1 MREALPAQ
9 RDVAPAPRSR
19 RVVAVVPAYN
29 EEGTVAQVLERLHPL
44 VDRVVAVDD
53 GSTDATRQRLL
64 AWAQEREGVH
74 LLLFDR
80 NRGLSAAYRAA
91 FRLLARLRERGE
103 LSDDDTV
110 VTVDADGQH
119 DPSDL
124 VRLVSAL
131 EEGGYD
137 AVIARRDLRGYS
149 PLKRAGNW
157 LLSLWAS
164 LWAGRRLRDVESGL
178 RAFRLGALLAC
189 LPYYRGWRYSET
201 VELAV
206 VLCRLGYRV
215 LDGPQVAVPVRRS
228 RTSIGDGLVDFLAI
242 PLAWWR
248 AWAGQGRPAGLPQRP
263 SYFLPVPFLLGV
275 AFVVFDLLWH
285 PLFLGDDSV
294 HHYAHIWFVGRYL
307 AQHRS
312 LPLHFPLLEG
322 GRAMAFPYGLPV
334 YVVGGLLHLA
344 LGDRAVGLMMA
355 LALMGVLGAAAI
367 LRPALRQPWPLAL
380 LLLNPFLVDAVYAFQ
395 LTTLWCVLFFLLWAW
410 AAESRRPLL
419 AAPLLWLT
427 VASHP
432 VVGIPAVA
440 GYGAYAWLRR
450 REALPTV
457 LASVALSAPVLAPVL
472 WMTLHTPALS
482 EAPLGTVAASV
493 ADSLSRRLT
502 IFALPIAVGDAWPWL
517 RQRYL
522 PALGAGLAVL
532 GIGVALATGPVQVQ
546 PGVGSYYGALHG
558 ERRIYDEFLAS
569 DAFRPGAVYRVLE
582 PNERED
588 GMYRL
593 VQHGAVLAHEF
604 YSESVQRRNWPSLAD
619 YRCYLAG
626 RGVDYVAVER
636 DFQRQFRTNEAA
648 LLDELVGQGE
658 ARVAYADPHG
668 RFVVYDVTRLMGATA
683 PGARACPS

>member
-1 MREALPAQ
+1 MREVLPAQ
-9 RDVAPAPRSR
+9 GNVARPPGSR
-19 RVVAVVPAYN
+19 RLVAVVPAYN
-29 EEGTVAQVLERLHPL
+29 EEGTVAQVLERLYPL

-53 GSTDATRQRLL
+53 GSTDATRERLL
-64 AWAQEREGVH
+64 AWAGDRDGVH

-103 LSDDDTV
+103 LSDDDIV

-119 DPSDL
+119 DPSDV
-124 VRLVSAL
+124 VRLVAAL
-131 EEGGYD
+131 EEGDYD
-137 AVIARRDLRGYS
+137 AVIARRDLTGYS

-157 LLSLWAS
+157 ALSLWAS
-164 LWAGRRLRDVESGL
+164 LWAGHRLRDVESGL

-189 LPYYRGWRYSET
+189 QPYYRGWRYSET

-206 VLCRLGYRV
+206 VLCRLGFRV
-215 LDGPQVAVPVRRS
+215 LDGPRVAVPVRRS

-248 AWAGQGRPAGLPQRP
+248 AWAGRGRPAGLPLLLC
-263 SYFLPVPFLLGV
+263 YVLPLLFLLGV

-322 GRAMAFPYGLPV
+322 GQAMAFPYGLPV

-355 LALMGVLGAAAI
+355 LALVGTLAAAAL

-395 LTTLWCVLFFLLWAW
+395 LTTMWCAFFFLLWAW
-410 AAESRRPLL
+410 AVESGRRLL
-419 AAPLLWLT
+419 AAPLLWLA

-432 VVGIPAVA
+432 VVGMPAVA
-440 GYGAYAWLRR
+440 AYAAYAWLRR
-450 REALPTV
+450 REALPAV
-457 LASVALSAPVLAPVL
+457 LGSAAVAAPALVPVL
-472 WMTLHTPALS
+472 WMTVHTPALS
-482 EAPLGTVAASV
+482 ETPVGTVAASV

-502 IFALPIAVGDAWPWL
+502 VLVLPLVVGDVWPWL

-522 PALGAGLAVL
+522 PTLGAGLAVL
-532 GIGVALATGPVQVQ
+532 GVGVALATGPVQVQ

-558 ERRIYDEFLAS
+558 ERHLYDQFLAS

-604 YSESVQRRNWPSLAD
+604 YSESVQRRNWPSLTD
-619 YRCYLAG
+619 YRCYLARKG
-626 RGVDYVAVER
+626 ADYVVVER
-636 DFQRQFRTNEAA
+636 DFQRQFHTNEAA
-648 LLDELVGQGE
+648 LLGELVGLGE
-658 ARVAYADPHG
+658 ARVAYADPAD
-668 RFVVYDVTRLMGATA
+668 RFVVYGVSPVRAT
-683 PGARACPS
+683 PSVEGECPD

>member
-1 MREALPAQ
+1 MREALPSH
-9 RDVAPAPRSR
+9 RHVAPAPRSR

-29 EEGTVAQVLERLHPL
+29 EESTVAQVLERLHPL
-44 VDRVVAVDD
+44 VDHIVAVDD

-64 AWAQEREGVH
+64 AWVQDREGVH

-91 FRLLARLRERGE
+91 FRLLAKLRERGE
-103 LSDDDTV
+103 LSDDDIV

-119 DPSDL
+119 DPSD
-124 VRLVSAL
+124 VGRLVSAL
-131 EEGGYD
+131 EEDGYD
-137 AVIARRDLRGYS
+137 AVIARRDLKGYS
-149 PLKRAGNW
+149 LLKRAGNW

-164 LWAGRRLRDVESGL
+164 LWAGRRLTDVESGL
-178 RAFRLGALLAC
+178 RAFRLGVLLAC

-215 LDGPQVAVPVRRS
+215 LDGPQVTVPVRRS
-228 RTSIGDGLVDFLAI
+228 RTSIGDGLVDFLVM

-248 AWAGQGRPAGLPQRP
+248 TWAGQGRPAGLPLFL
-263 SYFLPVPFLLGV
+263 SYLLPLPFLLGV

-285 PLFLGDDSV
+285 PLFLGDDSA

-307 AQHRS
+307 AQHRT

-322 GRAMAFPYGLPV
+322 GRAMAFPYGLPI

-355 LALMGVLGAAAI
+355 LALVGVLGAAAL
-367 LRPALRQPWPLAL
+367 LRPVLRRPWLLAL

-395 LTTLWCVLFFLLWAW
+395 LTTIWCACFFLLWAW
-410 AAESRRPLL
+410 AVEWRRPLL
-419 AAPLLWLT
+419 ATPLLWLT

-440 GYGAYAWLRR
+440 GYSSYAWLRR
-450 REALPTV
+450 REALPSV
-457 LASVALSAPVLAPVL
+457 LASVALSAPALAPVI

-502 IFALPIAVGDAWPWL
+502 IFALPIAAGEAWPWL

-522 PALGAGLAVL
+522 PVFGAGLAAL
-532 GIGVALATGPVQVQ
+532 GIGVALATGPVQVH

-558 ERRIYDEFLAS
+558 ERHIYDEFLAS

-593 VQHGAVLAHEF
+593 IQHGAVLAHEF
-604 YSESVQRRNWPSLAD
+604 FSESEQHRNWPSLAD
-619 YRCYLAG
+619 YRCYLA
-626 RGVDYVAVER
+626 RKEVDYVAVER
-636 DFQRQFRTNEAA
+636 DFQRQFHTNEAA
-648 LLDELVGQGE
+648 LLGELLAQGE
-658 ARVAYADPHG
+658 AQVAYVDPAG
-668 RFVVYDVTRLMGATA
+668 RFIIYDVSRVKGIGWMGV
-683 PGARACPS
+683 GACRS

>member
-1 MREALPAQ
+1 MKDAIASPAE
-9 RDVAPAPRSR
+9 RASSAVRPRR
-19 RVVAVVPAYN
+19 VAVVPAYN
-29 EEGTVAQVLERLHPL
+29 EEATVAQVLERLYPL

-64 AWAQEREGVH
+64 AWAGDRDGVH

-91 FRLLARLRERGE
+91 FELLARLRRKGE
-103 LSDDDTV
+103 LDDGDIV
-110 VTVDADGQH
+110 LTVDADGQH
-119 DPSDL
+119 DPRD
-124 VRLVSAL
+124 VERLVA
-131 EEGGYD
+131 EMEQGGYD
-137 AVIARRDLRGYS
+137 AVIACRDLSGYS
-149 PLKRAGNW
+149 PLKRVGNR

-164 LWAGRRLRDVESGL
+164 LWAGKRLRDVESGL

-201 VELAV
+201 VELVV

-215 LDGPQVAVPVRRS
+215 SDAVTVAVPVRRS
-228 RTSIGDGLVDFLAI
+228 RTSIRDGLVDFLAI

-248 AWAGQGRPAGLPQRP
+248 AWTGGTRPRGLPLRL
-263 SYFLPVPFLLGV
+263 SYLLPLPFLLGSP
-275 AFVVFDLLWH
+275 FIIFDLLWH

-294 HHYAHIWFVGRYL
+294 HHYAHIWYVGHYL
-307 AQHRS
+307 AEHRS
-312 LPLHFPLLEG
+312 LPLHIPYLEG

-334 YVVGGLLHLA
+334 YVLGGLLHLA
-344 LGDRAVGLMMA
+344 MGDRAVGLMMA
-355 LALMGVLGAAAI
+355 LALAGVLAAAVL

-395 LTTLWCVLFFLLWAW
+395 LTTMWCALFFLLWAW
-410 AAESRRPLL
+410 TVESRRKLL
-419 AAPLLWLT
+419 AVPLLWLA
-427 VASHP
+427 VAAHP
-432 VVGIPAVA
+432 VVSIPAVA
-440 GYGAYAWLRR
+440 AYGVYAWLRR
-450 REALPTV
+450 KGSLPAL
-457 LASVALSAPVLAPVL
+457 AQSVALAAPALVPVL

-482 EAPLGTVAASV
+482 ETSLGTVAASV

-502 IFALPIAVGDAWPWL
+502 IVALPIALGDAWPWL

-522 PALGAGLAVL
+522 PLFGAVLAAL

-558 ERRIYDEFLAS
+558 ERHLYDDFMAS

-604 YSESVQRRNWPSLAD
+604 FSESVGRRNWPSLMD
-619 YRCYLAG
+619 YRCYLA
-626 RGVDYVAVER
+626 RKRIDFVVVER
-636 DFQRQFRTNEAA
+636 DFLRQFHTNEAS
-648 LLDELVGQGE
+648 LLGGMVAAGE
-658 ARVAYADPHG
+658 ASVAYRDPAG
-668 RFVVYDVTRLMGATA
+668 RFVVYDVSTSDD
-683 PGARACPS
+683 ARSTVAVGCPS